1 MNICLYGASSSA
13 IDRSYIE
20 GAETV
25 GELIA
30 KRGHTLVFGGGAQ
43 GVMGAAARGAAR
55 FGGRIIGVAP
65 SFFNVDGVLYEHCTE
80 LIYTDTMRE
89 RKQKMEELADAFLVM
104 PGGVG
109 TFEEFFEIFTLKQIG
124 RHSKAIVMFNQNGY
138 YDAVSALFEKAI
150 EERFMTEK
158 CRFLSELFTDPDEMI
173 DFIERYG
180 GERFGVS
187 ELKNI

>member
-13 IDRSYIE
+13 IDRSYIL

-30 KRGHTLVFGGGAQ
+30 KRGHTLIFGGGAQ

-138 YDAVSALFEKAI
+138 YDAVRALFEKAI

-158 CRFLSELFTDPDEMI
+158 CRLLSELFTEPDEML

-180 GERFGVS
+180 GECFGVS

>member
-13 IDRSYIE
+13 IDRSYIL

-30 KRGHTLVFGGGAQ
+30 KRGHTLIFGGGAQ

-138 YDAVSALFEKAI
+138 YDAVRALFEKAI

-158 CRFLSELFTDPDEMI
+158 CRLLCELFTEPDEML

>member
-13 IDRSYIE
+13 IDRSYIL

-30 KRGHTLVFGGGAQ
+30 KRGHTLIFGGGAQ

-138 YDAVSALFEKAI
+138 YDAVRALFEKAI

-158 CRFLSELFTDPDEMI
+158 CRLLSELFTEPDEML

-180 GERFGVS
+180 CECFGVS